1 VYLAELALT
10 LKVLDIPGHTAGHI
24 AYYGANLLFCGD
36 TLFACGCGRL
46 FEGTPQQ
53 MHSSLQKLAVLPDE
67 TQVYCGHEYTLAN
80 IHFAMAVEPGNTA
93 LFELES
99 EMKRLLAQ
107 GIPTLPSTVIRE
119 RATNPFLRCNQPEV
133 IQSAGN
139 YVGSSLTDPV
149 SVFAAIRNWK
159 NDFVA
164 PRREQ

>member
-1 VYLAELALT
+1 
-10 LKVLDIPGHTAGHI
+10 
-24 AYYGANLLFCGD
+24 
-36 TLFACGCGRL
+36 
-46 FEGTPQQ
+46 
-53 MHSSLQKLAVLPDE
+53 
-67 TQVYCGHEYTLAN
+67 
-80 IHFAMAVEPGNTA
+80 
-93 LFELES
+93 
-99 EMKRLLAQ
+99 MKRLLAQ
-107 GIPTLPSTVIRE
+107 DIPTLPSTVIRE